1 MSPEPDTPHIAL
13 VDDEEIVR
21 DSLGILLSSLGNKV
35 TGFEGGQP
43 LLDQLRES
51 TDSIDLVIMDWTMP
65 EMSGRDLLLT
75 LRKEFPNLAVVISTG
90 HALDIGQLKTTLGVA
105 PDSIIGKPFTRAAIQ
120 ETIRLAVATKSE

>member
-35 TGFEGGQP
+35 TSFDGGQP